1 MGGHLW
7 YIFYELTLGNASN
20 IGWVEKSFDKCPKVS
35 IFYDERKS
43 FLMSK
48 KFTEEMVDSFADK
61 LLIGLSREENAM
73 VLNEFDVIDEN
84 IAMLESL
91 PNIKEVEP
99 MSWCLDRCIE
109 SLREDV
115 VEKSVSLDE
124 LLANSDGT
132 SDREIVVKRVVGE

>member
-1 MGGHLW
+1 
-7 YIFYELTLGNASN
+7 
-20 IGWVEKSFDKCPKVS
+20 
-35 IFYDERKS
+35 
-43 FLMSK
+43 MSK

-124 LLANSDGT
+124 LLANSDDT